1 MSQPAK
7 SAKLQ
12 LLQKNP
18 NKKNTKVLKRQAEAE
33 ERLRMK
39 SDEINAPSW
48 LDSTGK
54 KTFEFL
60 KQELLSVEIIENPD
74 TYALALY
81 ADAYSQYAYLKKQL
95 KKLRNEHKKQYK
107 LQEQEFLEYGTP
119 ITMTAELIGNPLIKQ
134 MDTCA
139 KNIRSFG
146 ADLGL
151 TPAARTKLAK
161 KLTTDKVDD
170 DDY

>member
-1 MSQPAK
+1 MPQPAK

-18 NKKNTKVLKRQAEAE
+18 NKKNTNVLKQQAEAE
-33 ERLRMK
+33 ERIRMK
-39 SDEINAPSW
+39 SDQINAPSW

-54 KTFEFL
+54 KTFEFI
-60 KQELLSVEIIENPD
+60 KKELLSVEIIENPD

-81 ADAYSQYAYLKKQL
+81 ADAYSQYVHLKKQL
-95 KKLRNEHKKQYK
+95 KKMRSMHKKQYK
-107 LQEQEFLEYGTP
+107 LQKQEFLEDGTP

-139 KNIRSFG
+139 KNMRSFG

-161 KLTTDKVDD
+161 KLISDGADD